1 MANVRITTFNVE
13 NLFNRYALLDEP
25 WENRDYEKLVMAVG
39 LVSVAS
45 RAGDL
50 VSYSTT
56 EIPRNNTAQA
66 ILDAKPD
73 ILAVQEVEN
82 LYTLRNF
89 NEQYLDNYLDRMVL
103 IDGNDPRGIDVGL
116 LLREGFEGRI
126 VAMRSHVDE
135 AVPGTKVRRSSVRNF
150 GYLAEGALFSRD
162 CLEVDIAVGG
172 KVVTLLAN
180 HLKAQDGKPASV
192 ERRRS
197 QAERVAKLVKE
208 SLDAGRLPVV
218 LGDLNAPPGKDG
230 SLDPLLELPSLADP
244 VSNLPAK
251 DRWTHYYTAKKE
263 ISRLDYILPDKQLQV
278 LDATILRKGLTK
290 KCKQYTGERYATIGM
305 EHTEASDHC
314 PLTVTVN
321 V

>member
-1 MANVRITTFNVE
+1 MANVHITTFNVE

-25 WENRDYEKLVMAVG
+25 WENRNYEKLVMAVG

-56 EIPRNNTAQA
+56 EIQRNNTAQA
-66 ILDAKPD
+66 ILDSQPD

-89 NEQYLDNYLDRMVL
+89 NEQYLDNYFDRMM
-103 IDGNDPRGIDVGL
+103 
-116 LLREGFEGRI
+116 RI
-126 VAMRSHVDE
+126 VALRSHVDE
-135 AVPGTKVRRSSVRNF
+135 AVPGATVRRSSVRNF

-162 CLEVDIAVGG
+162 CLEIDIAIGE
-172 KVVTLLAN
+172 KVLTLLTN
-180 HLKAQDGKPASV
+180 HFKAQDGDPKSV
-192 ERRRS
+192 KRRRS
-197 QAERVAKLVKE
+197 QAERVAKLVQE
-208 SLDAGRLPVV
+208 SVEAGRVPVV
-218 LGDLNAPPGKDG
+218 LGDLNAPPAVDG
-230 SLDPLLELPSLADP
+230 SLDPLLKLPGLADP
-244 VSNLPAK
+244 VSSLPAK
-251 DRWTHYYTAKKE
+251 EQWTHYYTPKKE
-263 ISRLDYILPDKQLQV
+263 ISRLDYILTHTELEV
-278 LDATILRKGLTK
+278 VDAKIVRKGLTK

-314 PLTVTVN
+314 PLTITVK